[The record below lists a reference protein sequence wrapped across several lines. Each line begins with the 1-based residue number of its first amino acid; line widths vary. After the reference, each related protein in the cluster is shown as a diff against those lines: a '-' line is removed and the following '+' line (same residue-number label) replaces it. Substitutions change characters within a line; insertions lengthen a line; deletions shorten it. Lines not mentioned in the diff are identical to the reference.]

1 MSASAA
7 LLLVL
12 GALPGAAQEQQLSL
26 AEYRAELL
34 EIAGALEAGAPEQAR
49 ADAASLLAARFVTG
63 GETLSPDVTL
73 LAPLAD
79 TGAALRPAAQARA
92 LRRLAES
99 LAAAG
104 ETALART
111 DPELLQRLAAEQ
123 TEESLQRGGK
133 VDARLKPPTLS
144 ERLRSTLDAVG
155 AWTKQAVDWLREL
168 LRKLWPRR
176 SRQGRSGTSVFSA
189 TTALVAL
196 IAALLV
202 SLALRALRGRRAA
215 PIAPLAEQAAAP
227 ARDDDPLSR
236 EAAEWERYA
245 AELRAKGRLRE
256 ALRAHYHAVLVALFR
271 AGLLFHQKGR
281 TNWEY
286 VAQLAPELRFRPAF
300 IEITRRF
307 DSEWYGRQRT
317 TPEALAEYAS
327 EAGRILRAVRAP
339 EAAA

>member
-1 MSASAA
+1 MSARAA
-7 LLLVL
+7 MLLLLAASPV
-12 GALPGAAQEQQLSL
+12 AAQQRQLSL
-26 AEYRAELL
+26 QEYRAELL
-34 EIAGALEAGAPEQAR
+34 RIAGALESGELEQTR
-49 ADAASLLAARFVTG
+49 ADAATLLEARVVAG

-79 TGAALRPAAQARA
+79 ASAVSQPASQARA
-92 LRRLAES
+92 LRRLAGA
-99 LAAAG
+99 LAATGAPG
-104 ETALART
+104 PAPT
-111 DPELLQRLAAEQ
+111 DPKLLRRLAAEQ
-123 TEESLQRGGK
+123 MEATLQRGGK

-144 ERLRSTLDAVG
+144 ERVKRALETVG
-155 AWTKQAVDWLREL
+155 EWTSKAVDGLREL

-176 SRQGRSGTSVFSA
+176 SRQGRSGIEVSSA

-196 IAALLV
+196 FAAALVL
-202 SLALRALRGRRAA
+202 LAWRALRGRRAA
-215 PIAPLAEQAAAP
+215 PLAPLAEQAEAP

-236 EAAEWERYA
+236 QAAEWERYA

-317 TPEALAEYAS
+317 TPEVLAEYAS